1 MDESVGRIRRFTHR
15 DVRAWE
21 QIADGIRIGAALTA
35 DYGRMSAGFTRMAA
49 GARAPLAAPYEEVW
63 MLTAGTMTID
73 SADGVA
79 SARPGD
85 LIHLHPASRGELSVT
100 RDLDMLALAFPPAWE
115 IELEAWEAAREQS
128 AAGPFARVVS
138 HAEVSGSWR
147 SVDRRPFMSTAEQAG
162 RHFAMG
168 FGRAGAGGG
177 HDAFAVPGDQVM
189 LATAGQCHIR
199 THAAA
204 GGDGRAVTIRQGEF
218 AYLPAGSSG
227 TLSAEPGSEITW
239 AHLRDGRGA
248 LLGP

>member
-168 FGRAGAGGG
+168 FGRAGAGGA

-218 AYLPAGSSG
+218 AYLPVGSSG